1 MKVAGMTVKQSF
13 ATIAAGGSQITRAS
27 WDDYFA
33 GMDDVLAPGKRRRRQ
48 ALKPKLPQVR
58 ETQRKPR
65 LDVGSKFKKATMK
78 LQMIN
83 RFQKE
88 EEEPED
94 EDAIRQEADDE
105 LSSLHPDRWAAR
117 NGKLNWE
124 VG

>member
-1 MKVAGMTVKQSF
+1 
-13 ATIAAGGSQITRAS
+13 
-27 WDDYFA
+27 
-33 GMDDVLAPGKRRRRQ
+33 
-48 ALKPKLPQVR
+48 
-58 ETQRKPR
+58 
-65 LDVGSKFKKATMK
+65 MK

-88 EEEPED
+88 EAELCSKVSRVELRNATHVNVADVTWNLTAQAVCRQEEPED